1 MRLKFALATL
11 IATLASANGAFAQ
24 GCAGIGIQQER
35 LATAEGDFDRLGEIV
50 APDSARGHPRF
61 RGAGNLENGFERL
74 ALRIWLRRGAEPAF
88 GPVDHV
94 TLAGQKHAGDAHDED
109 HDSRDAA
116 CGEMAPE
123 KDFAQAHV
131 VVEAGA
137 SGFGPAAEEVV
148 IDAGEA
154 DAG

>member
-1 MRLKFALATL
+1 GAGDA
-11 IATLASANGAFAQ
+11 AASGTMLERDGEPTVPVFDAMEEGACSNGAFAQ

-123 KDFAQAHV
+123 
-131 VVEAGA
+131 
-137 SGFGPAAEEVV
+137 
-148 IDAGEA
+148 
-154 DAG
+154 